1 MLRVVAVD
9 PSSDQ
14 RWDAYVMAHPD
25 AVVFQHS
32 AYLRAL
38 SREYGR
44 PVLGLACEDADG
56 GMTGV
61 LPLMWTRGLPL
72 APSVGGRR
80 LSSLPRTPV
89 AGPLADDDA
98 ASAAL
103 VQAAARQAAEEAGA
117 QLQLKPATAP
127 PDGMPPL
134 TGHPWRSTFVYDLPP
149 DGAAPRFGS
158 SRNHSR
164 IRWAVGKA
172 ERAGLRVRRATS
184 EADVRRWYPLM
195 LEALRPH
202 AVPPRRLGFLLALWE
217 ELEPRGMM
225 RLLLAETAAGELEA
239 GAVLLMLR
247 GRTVFYAF
255 NGVRHDAFERRP
267 NDLIQ
272 WRALHDAAAE
282 GFRRYDFG
290 EVVEHHA
297 GLADFK
303 RKWGTAEVR
312 LQRYYHPAPE
322 EPPDPGDGPGS
333 PLRHAAERAWRR
345 LPLRATALVG
355 TEVYRWL

>member
-1 MLRVVAVD
+1 MFRVVTVD

-14 RWDAYVMAHPD
+14 RWDAYVTAHPE

-44 PVLGLACEDADG
+44 PVLGLACEAPCG
-56 GMTGV
+56 AVAGV

-72 APSVGGRR
+72 APSVAGRR

-98 ASAAL
+98 ALGAL
-103 VQAAARQAAEEAGA
+103 VQAAARRAAERPGA
-117 QLQLKPATAP
+117 QLQLKPAAARL
-127 PDGMPPL
+127 DGMPPL
-134 TGHPWRSTFVYDLPP
+134 TRQPWRTTFVYDLPA
-149 DGAAPRFGS
+149 DGAAPRFGN
-158 SRNHSR
+158 SRNHAR

-172 ERAGLRVRRATS
+172 ERAGLRVRRASS

-225 RLLLAETAAGELEA
+225 RLLLAETAAGELQA
-239 GAVLLMLR
+239 GAVLLML
-247 GRTVFYAF
+247 GGGTVFYAF

-290 EVVEHHA
+290 EVVEDHG

-303 RKWGTAEVR
+303 RKWGTAEER
-312 LQRYYHPAPE
+312 LQRYYHPDPRDA
-322 EPPDPGDGPGS
+322 PDPGSGPGTR
-333 PLRHAAERAWRR
+333 LRHGAERAWRR

>member
-1 MLRVVAVD
+1 MFRVITVD

-14 RWDAYVMAHPD
+14 RWDGYVTAHPE
-25 AVVFQHS
+25 AVVYQHS

-44 PVLGLACEDADG
+44 PVLGLACENAAG
-56 GMTGV
+56 AVTGV

-72 APSVGGRR
+72 ARSVAGRR
-80 LSSLPRTPV
+80 LSSLPRTPI
-89 AGPLADDDA
+89 AGPLVDDEHA
-98 ASAAL
+98 LAAL
-103 VQAAARQAAEEAGA
+103 VQDATWRLTERSGA
-117 QLQLKPATAP
+117 QLQLKPAAARL
-127 PDGMPPL
+127 DGMPAL
-134 TGHPWRSTFVYDLPP
+134 TRCPWRSTFVYDLPSG
-149 DGAAPRFGS
+149 GAAPRFGS

-172 ERAGLRVRRATS
+172 ERAGLRIRRASS
-184 EADVRRWYPLM
+184 EADIRRWYPLM

-202 AVPPRRLGFLLALWE
+202 AVPPRRLSFLLALWE
-217 ELEPRGMM
+217 ELEPLGMM
-225 RLLLAETAAGELEA
+225 RLLLAETAAGELQA
-239 GAVLLMLR
+239 GAVLLMLQ

-255 NGVRHDAFERRP
+255 SGACHDGLHLRP

-290 EVVEHHA
+290 EVVAGHA

-303 RKWGTAEVR
+303 RKWGTVEVR
-312 LQRYYHPAPE
+312 LQRYYHPAPH
-322 EPPDPGDGPGS
+322 EPPGPGPEPGR
-333 PLRHAAERAWRR
+333 PLRRAAERAWQR